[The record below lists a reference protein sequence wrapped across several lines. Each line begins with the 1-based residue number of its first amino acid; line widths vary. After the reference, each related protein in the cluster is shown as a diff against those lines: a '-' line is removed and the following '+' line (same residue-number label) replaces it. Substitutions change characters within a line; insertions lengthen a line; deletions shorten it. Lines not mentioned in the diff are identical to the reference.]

1 MTRSAIS
8 SKKKIENPFASKGST
23 GRTISGNLTEIQVEG
38 RALTKKSSHSRHPAT
53 KKDMQTGSTPAVSYP
68 SNPALATV
76 RKTALACRKCP
87 LNQGRKTVVF
97 GTGNENAD
105 LIFVGEAPGAEE
117 DARGEP
123 FVGRAGKL
131 LTRLLEEIG
140 LSREEVYI
148 ANIIKCRPPGNRNP
162 RPDEIASCEPY
173 LVQQLEIIRP
183 RVICALGSFATQTLL
198 ETRESISRLRGRFH
212 LYHNIRLLPMYHPA
226 YILRNPNQI
235 TVLRKDML
243 QLKEEYHKGKEDIS

>member
-1 MTRSAIS
+1 
-8 SKKKIENPFASKGST
+8 
-23 GRTISGNLTEIQVEG
+23 
-38 RALTKKSSHSRHPAT
+38 
-53 KKDMQTGSTPAVSYP
+53 
-68 SNPALATV
+68 
-76 RKTALACRKCP
+76 
-87 LNQGRKTVVF
+87 VVF